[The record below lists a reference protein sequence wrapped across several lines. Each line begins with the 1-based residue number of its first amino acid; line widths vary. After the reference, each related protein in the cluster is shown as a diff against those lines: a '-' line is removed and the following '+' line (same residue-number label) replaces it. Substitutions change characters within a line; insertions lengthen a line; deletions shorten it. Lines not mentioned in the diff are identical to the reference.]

1 MSEIESGSTLSV
13 VILAAG
19 AGTRMNS
26 SLPKPLHAAAGRPML
41 AQVLSVA
48 RQLAPEDITIVCS
61 PDLTQ
66 HLRASSW
73 ADGVSTA
80 IQDPPRGTADAV
92 RTALDGQPAGSI
104 VLVLYAD
111 HPLITAETL
120 AKLIDAF
127 DPGVHRLAVLTCTV
141 DDAAGYGRIC
151 RDSMNRV
158 QSIVEQGDD
167 DTALRTGQ
175 TEINSGFMVL
185 DRRWAEQELRILPPN
200 ARKNEH
206 FLTDLVAV
214 ASSQHPDSVTSV
226 EGTDDVLVGVN
237 NRLELSVADDRLRER
252 KNRELMAAGVTLLSP
267 ESNRIDLDV
276 EIGVDTTIGPGCVL
290 EAGTRIGSG
299 CRIGPHAVLR
309 ASVIGDRV
317 SIASSTIEHSS
328 IDSDSDVGPY
338 SHLRGDTRIGSGV
351 HIGNFAELKNAT
363 VAASTR
369 IGHVSYIGDAALG
382 EQVNIGAGTITC
394 NFDGVEKHRT
404 EIGAGAFI
412 GSDTML
418 IAPVT
423 IGRNARTGAG
433 AVVNRDV
440 AEGDTVV
447 GMPARR
453 IPRHSNDSTTVSEKG
468 ANG

>member
-1 MSEIESGSTLSV
+1 MSATEPSSTLSV

-41 AQVLSVA
+41 AQVLLVA
-48 RQLAPEDITIVCS
+48 RQLAPEDITIVGS
-61 PDLTQ
+61 PELNQ
-66 HLRASSW
+66 HLEGLGW
-73 ADGVSTA
+73 AEGISKS

-92 RTALDGQPAGSI
+92 RIALDSGLSGTT

-120 AKLIDAF
+120 SKLIEAF
-127 DPGVHRLAVLTCTV
+127 NPDVHRLAVLTCTV
-141 DDAAGYGRIC
+141 EDAAGYGRIR
-151 RDSMNRV
+151 RDSNHRI

-167 DTALRTGQ
+167 DPALRTGQ
-175 TEINSGFMVL
+175 IEINSGFMVL
-185 DRRWAEQELRILPPN
+185 DRRWAERELQILPPN
-200 ARKNEH
+200 PRKHEY

-214 ASSQHPDSVTSV
+214 ASRQDPDSVTSV
-226 EGTDDVLVGVN
+226 SGDDDVLVGVN
-237 NRLELSVADDRLRER
+237 NRIELAVADTRLRER
-252 KNRELMAAGVTLLSP
+252 KNLELMKKGVTLLSP
-267 ESNRIDLDV
+267 GSNCIDLDV
-276 EIGVDTTIGPGCVL
+276 EIGEDTTIGPGCVL
-290 EAGTRIGSG
+290 ESGTRIGSG
-299 CRIGPHAVLR
+299 CRIGPHAVIR
-309 ASVIGDRV
+309 ASIIGDRV

-338 SHLRGDTRIGSGV
+338 AHLRGNTRIGAGV

-363 VAASTR
+363 VAGSTR
-369 IGHVSYIGDAALG
+369 IGHVSYIGDASLG
-382 EQVNIGAGTITC
+382 EGVNIGAGTITC
-394 NFDGVEKHRT
+394 NFDGVAKHRT

-423 IGRNARTGAG
+423 IGENARTGAG

-440 AEGDTVV
+440 AEGATVV

-453 IPRHSNDSTTVSEKG
+453 IRRSSNNSTNENEKG